1 MSWHVIRAG
10 AHDHPNVVKGEE
22 VIPGGP
28 SRAWIDDVRDEYGE
42 DSPYYV
48 ARVEAR
54 FPETATDA
62 LVRREWIERAHDL
75 WRRGALEEAA
85 EGTRSTLGV
94 DPARLG
100 PDRTV
105 VCWRQGPVVREFR
118 SWRGLDTMETAG
130 KILDFI
136 KTLLRA
142 TPGVKHVVVDEVGLG
157 GGVLDRLKETCRELG
172 RYIDTDGVEVTNPR
186 PPQAKGFQAGS
197 RAPNADRFTNA
208 RAQAFWRVRKL
219 LEEGRLAL
227 PPDADGLAEEL
238 LATRVRFASDGR
250 TKIESKKGLKRRLG
264 RSPDLADAL
273 AVSLGPD
280 LEDPTAKRARFTKRV
295 RFR

>member
-10 AHDHPNVVKGEE
+10 AHEHPNVVEGEE

-28 SRAWIDDVRDEYGE
+28 SRAWIEDVRDEYGE

-54 FPETATDA
+54 FPETASDA
-62 LVRREWIERAHDL
+62 LVKRVWIERAHEAY
-75 WRRGALEEAA
+75 RKGALEEDARW
-85 EGTRSTLGV
+85 TRCTLGV

-105 VCWRQGPVVREFR
+105 VCWRQGPVVRDFR

-130 KILDFI
+130 RILDYL
-136 KTLLRA
+136 KTLLRS
-142 TPGVKHVVVDEVGLG
+142 TPGVKTVVVDEVGLG
-157 GGVLDRLKETCRELG
+157 GGVLDRLKETCRDLK

-186 PPQAKGFQAGS
+186 RPRAEGFQAGAK
-197 RAPNADRFTNA
+197 APNSDRFVNA

-219 LEEGRLAL
+219 LEEERLAL

-238 LATRVRFASDGR
+238 IETRVRFGSDGR
-250 TKIESKKGLKRRLG
+250 TKIEPKEDLKRRLG

-273 AVSLGPD
+273 AVSLGPE
-280 LEDPTAKRARFTKRV
+280 LEDPSTNRV
-295 RFR
+295 WFV